1 MMQGME
7 IAEKYYEQYGLPMV
21 REVCPELEE
30 RAAFGLVG
38 EGSQCFGYDDE
49 ISRDHDFGPGFC
61 IWLLEDD
68 FANYGGR
75 LQAAYEM
82 LPKEFMGLSTDN
94 IQDKSRVGVM
104 PIDEFFFKYLGLS
117 ETPKTNREWLFL
129 KETSL
134 ALCTNGKVFR
144 DDNGSFTA
152 FRRELCAFYPE
163 DVLRKKVAARA
174 AVMSQ
179 AGQYNLLRCLDR
191 NDRVAAM
198 LALAKFTEAAISMVY
213 LLNRRYM
220 PFYKWAYHG
229 MQELPEMRQAV
240 EKIGELGTLFD
251 GIGTDCAAVRKKA
264 YELTECICEDTARE
278 LNKQGFS
285 QCSSAFLQDHLGEIM
300 EEIRDPQIRSL
311 PPIYDYGF

>member
-1 MMQGME
+1 MQGME

-134 ALCTNGKVFR
+134 ALCTNGKVFQ
-144 DDNGSFTA
+144 DDAGRFTA
-152 FRRELCAFYPE
+152 FRREILAFYPE
-163 DVLRKKVAARA
+163 DILRKKLAARA

-198 LALAKFTEAAISMVY
+198 LALAKFTEASISMVY

-240 EKIGELGTLFD
+240 EKIGELGTLFE
-251 GIGTDCAAVRKKA
+251 GIGTGCAAVRKKS

-285 QCSSAFLQDHLGEIM
+285 QCSSAFLQNHLGEIM
-300 EEIRDPQIRSL
+300 EEICDPQIRSL

>member
-1 MMQGME
+1 MKGME
-7 IAEKYYEQYGLPMV
+7 IAEKYYEQYGLPML
-21 REVCPELEE
+21 REICPELEE

-68 FANYGGR
+68 FAHYGDK
-75 LQAAYEM
+75 LQAAYEA
-82 LPKEFMGLSTDN
+82 LPKEFMELSTDN

-104 PIDEFFFKYLGLS
+104 TIDEFFFKYLGLS
-117 ETPKTNREWLFL
+117 KPPKTNREWLFL
-129 KETSL
+129 KETILSI
-134 ALCTNGKVFR
+134 CTNGKVFR

-152 FRRELCAFYPE
+152 FRKALLAFYPE

-191 NDRVAAM
+191 NDRIAAI
-198 LALAKFTEAAISMVY
+198 LALAKFIEASMSMVY
-213 LLNRRYM
+213 LLNRHYM

-229 MQELPEMRQAV
+229 MQDLPEMQPV
-240 EKIGELGTLFD
+240 IQKIGELGMLFD

-264 YELTECICEDTARE
+264 YELTECICEGTARE

-285 QCSSAFLQDHLGEIM
+285 HCNSAFLQDHLGEIM
-300 EEIRDPQIRSL
+300 EEICDPQIRAL

>member
-1 MMQGME
+1 MQGME
-7 IAEKYYEQYGLPMV
+7 IAEKYYEQYGLTMV

-68 FANYGGR
+68 FANYGGG

-104 PIDEFFFKYLGLS
+104 TTDDFFFKYLGLS
-117 ETPKTNREWLFL
+117 EPPRTNREWLFL

-144 DDNGSFTA
+144 DDKGSFTA
-152 FRRELCAFYPE
+152 FRKALLAFYPE
-163 DVLRKKVAARA
+163 DILRKKLAARA

-191 NDRVAAM
+191 KDRVAAM
-198 LALAKFTEAAISMVY
+198 LALAKFTEASISMVY

-285 QCSSAFLQDHLGEIM
+285 QCSSAFLQNHLGEIM

>member
-1 MMQGME
+1 MQGME

-61 IWLLEDD
+61 IWLSKED
-68 FANYGGR
+68 FLQYGEK
-75 LQAAYEM
+75 LQTAYES
-82 LPKEFMGLSTDN
+82 LPKEFMGLSIDN

-104 PIDEFFFKYLGLS
+104 RIDEFFFKYLGLS
-117 ETPKTNREWLFL
+117 KPPKTNREWLFL
-129 KETSL
+129 KETILSI
-134 ALCTNGKVFR
+134 CTNGKVFR

-191 NDRVAAM
+191 NDHIAAV
-198 LALAKFTEAAISMVY
+198 LALAKFTEASMSMIY
-213 LLNRRYM
+213 LLNRKYM

-251 GIGTDCAAVRKKA
+251 GIGTDCAVARKKA

-278 LNKQGFS
+278 LNRQDFS
-285 QCSSAFLQDHLGEIM
+285 HCSSAFLQDHLEDIM
-300 EEIRDPQIRSL
+300 REIRDPQIRAL

>member
-1 MMQGME
+1 MQGME
-7 IAEKYYEQYGLPMV
+7 IAEKYYEQYGLSMV
-21 REVCPELEE
+21 REVCPELEA

-104 PIDEFFFKYLGLS
+104 RIDEFFFKYLGLS
-117 ETPKTNREWLFL
+117 EPPKTNREWLFL
-129 KETSL
+129 KETLLSI
-134 ALCTNGKVFR
+134 CTNGKVFK
-144 DDNGSFTA
+144 DNTGRFTA
-152 FRRELCAFYPE
+152 FRKALLAFYPE
-163 DVLRKKVAARA
+163 DILRKKIAARA
-174 AVMSQ
+174 AVTSQ

-198 LALAKFTEAAISMVY
+198 LALAKFTEASISMVY

-240 EKIGELGTLFD
+240 EKIGEIGAIFD

-285 QCSSAFLQDHLGEIM
+285 HCRSTFLQDHLGEIM

>member
-1 MMQGME
+1 MQGME
-7 IAEKYYEQYGLPMV
+7 IAEKYYEQYGLPMI
-21 REVCPELEE
+21 RQICPELEE

-61 IWLLEDD
+61 IWLLEED
-68 FANYGGR
+68 FAHYGDK
-75 LQAAYEM
+75 LQAAYAT
-82 LPKEFMGLSTDN
+82 LPKEFMGLSADN

-104 PIDEFFFKYLGLS
+104 RIDEFFFKYLGLS
-117 ETPKTNREWLFL
+117 EPPKTNREWLFL

-134 ALCTNGKVFR
+134 AVCTNGKVFKDETGR
-144 DDNGSFTA
+144 FTA
-152 FRRELCAFYPE
+152 FRKALLAFYPE
-163 DVLRKKVAARA
+163 DILRKKLAARA

-191 NDRVAAM
+191 NDHIAAM

-213 LLNRRYM
+213 LLNRKYM

-229 MQELPEMRQAV
+229 MQDLAEMQPV
-240 EKIGELGTLFD
+240 TQKIGELGTLFD
-251 GIGTDCAAVRKKA
+251 GIGTDCAAIGKRA
-264 YELTECICEDTARE
+264 YELTECICEETARE
-278 LNKQGFS
+278 LNRQGFS
-285 QCSSAFLQDHLGEIM
+285 RSRGAFLQEHLGEIM
-300 EEIRDPQIRSL
+300 EGICDPQIRSL